1 MKTTALK
8 TTALFF
14 CLSIT
19 AVKAQNTSIGI
30 PSGSYKDTSVTYKE
44 DPEKHAHTTTTV
56 ISNDKGNG
64 KVKNIDGSGDGRSG
78 GGEAEMQAPLDNA
91 SATPTE
97 PAYNSTST
105 TETTTSTET
114 AEMCSC
120 DSLHIAYGVAGAG
133 ILGTLIF
140 LALYLNEKNKDKNQN
155 RA

>member
-8 TTALFF
+8 TTALFL
-14 CLSIT
+14 CLSIS
-19 AVKAQNTSIGI
+19 ALKAQNTSIGI

-56 ISNDKGNG
+56 ISNDKDNG
-64 KVKNIDGSGDGRSG
+64 KVKNTDGSSNSSNG

-91 SATPTE
+91 SATPTD
-97 PAYNSTST
+97 PAYNSSST
-105 TETTTSTET
+105 TETTTSTEMG
-114 AEMCSC
+114 EMCSC
-120 DSLHIAYGVAGAG
+120 DSLHIAYGVAGVG

-140 LALYLNEKNKDKNQN
+140 LALYLNEKNKGKNQN